1 MTLEAKELE
10 LMEKGALVHELKQGV
25 ETLRGEMNCINEKNK
40 MINYLEKR
48 EDSTWQA
55 LLAKSQIE
63 MPSRS

>member
-1 MTLEAKELE
+1 MILEAKELE

-48 EDSTWQA
+48 ENST
-55 LLAKSQIE
+55 
-63 MPSRS
+63 